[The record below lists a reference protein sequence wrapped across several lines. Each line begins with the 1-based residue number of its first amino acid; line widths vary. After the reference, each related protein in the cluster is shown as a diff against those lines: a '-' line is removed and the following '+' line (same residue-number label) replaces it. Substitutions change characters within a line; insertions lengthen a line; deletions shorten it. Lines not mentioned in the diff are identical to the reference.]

1 MIHFNRIEMK
11 NDVIKK
17 IHNYLKIP
25 ITLTLKNVI
34 SKTETMLPLQWMSES
49 HKRYVTFQNIL

>member
-1 MIHFNRIEMK
+1 MIHVNRFEMK
-11 NDVIKK
+11 NNVIKK

-25 ITLTLKNVI
+25 ITLTLKTVI

-49 HKRYVTFQNIL
+49 HQRYVTFQNIL